1 MVTPALQ
8 SLPPNPTPAELD
20 ALTDEPARWLPV
32 LEALAARHGL
42 QGLQPPTSST
52 VLVGLAERAVI
63 KLYPPFLRDHFA
75 YERAAL
81 AQVQGRLSL
90 PTPELLAEG
99 EHHIEDETWPYLVM
113 TRLPG
118 RTLEHGWADC
128 SEAEKCA
135 LLHTIGRVA
144 AELHAL
150 PMAPMQAVA
159 PRWPEFLRGQ
169 RERCE
174 ARQRR
179 TGLPPQLLGQLGAF
193 LQGPVPEGPDVMLT
207 GEFTPF
213 NLLAEGA
220 QLSGMIDFGDGLVG
234 PRDYDWLGP
243 LCFFVEGRAARA
255 EAFFAGYG
263 VAVPRSRREEL
274 LRLLLLHR
282 YSALPAQMKMP
293 DWQSSRDFATLA
305 ARWLP

>member
-1 MVTPALQ
+1 MELAT
-8 SLPPNPTPAELD
+8 LPPAPTPAELD
-20 ALTDEPARWLPV
+20 ALAETPALWLPL
-32 LEALAARHGL
+32 LETLARRHGVHAP
-42 QGLQPPTSST
+42 QGLTAPSSST
-52 VLVGLAERAVI
+52 VLVGLAPQAVV
-63 KLYPPFLRDHFA
+63 KVYAPFLRDHFA

-81 AQVQGRLSL
+81 AHVHGRLSL
-90 PTPELLAEG
+90 PTPALLAEG
-99 EHHIEDETWPYLVM
+99 EFQGWPYLVM
-113 TRLPG
+113 QRLPG

-128 SEAEKCA
+128 GEAEKAA
-135 LLHTIGRVA
+135 LLHAIGRLA

-150 PMAPMQAVA
+150 PVGPMQAVA

-179 TGLPPQLLGQLGAF
+179 TGLPAHLLEQLDGF

-213 NLLAEGA
+213 NLLVDGA

-234 PRDYDWLGP
+234 PREYDWLGP

-263 VAVPRSRREEL
+263 VPVPRARREEL
-274 LRLLLLHR
+274 LRLVLLHR
-282 YSALPAQMKMP
+282 YSHLPAQMKMP
-293 DWQSSRDFATLA
+293 GWDTATDFPALA

>member
-1 MVTPALQ
+1 MTRP
-8 SLPPNPTPAELD
+8 SLPPNPSPAELD
-20 ALTDEPARWLPV
+20 ALAEEPARWLPV
-32 LEALAARHGL
+32 LEALAQRHGL

-52 VLVGLAERAVI
+52 VLVGLAEQAVI
-63 KLYPPFLRDHFA
+63 KVYAPFLHDHFA

-81 AQVQGRLSL
+81 AHVHGRLSL

-99 EHHIEDETWPYLVM
+99 EFEGWPYLVM
-113 TRLPG
+113 QRLPG
-118 RTLEHGWADC
+118 QTLEHGWADLN
-128 SEAEKCA
+128 EAEKGA
-135 LLHTIGRVA
+135 LLHSIGRVA

-150 PMAPMQAVA
+150 PVAPMQAVA
-159 PRWPEFLRGQ
+159 PRWPDFLRGQ

-179 TGLPPQLLGQLGAF
+179 TGLPAHLMAQLDAF
-193 LQGPVPEGPDVMLT
+193 LTGPVPEGPDVMLT

-213 NLLAEGA
+213 NLLAQGPR
-220 QLSGMIDFGDGLVG
+220 LSGMIDFGDGLVG
-234 PRDYDWLGP
+234 PREYDWLGP
-243 LCFFVEGRAARA
+243 LCFFVEGQAARA

-263 VAVPRSRREEL
+263 VAVPRGRRDEL

-293 DWQSSRDFATLA
+293 GLTLANDFEALA

>member
-1 MVTPALQ
+1 MTPALP

-20 ALTDEPARWLPV
+20 ALTDEPARWLPM

-42 QGLQPPTSST
+42 QGLQPPSSST

-75 YERAAL
+75 FERAAL
-81 AQVQGRLSL
+81 AQVHGRLSL

-99 EHHIEDETWPYLVM
+99 EHDGWPYLVM
-113 TRLPG
+113 SRLPG

-128 SEAEKCA
+128 SEAQKCA
-135 LLHTIGRVA
+135 LLHAIGRVA
-144 AELHAL
+144 AEQHAL
-150 PMAPMQAVA
+150 PVAPMQAVA
-159 PRWPEFLRGQ
+159 PHWPEFLRGQ

-179 TGLPPQLLGQLGAF
+179 TGLPPHLLDQLGAF

-220 QLSGMIDFGDGLVG
+220 RLSGMIDFGDGLVG
-234 PRDYDWLGP
+234 PREYDWLGP
-243 LCFFVEGRAARA
+243 LCFFVEGQAARA

-263 VAVPRSRREEL
+263 LPVPRDRRDAL

-282 YSALPAQMKMP
+282 YSHLPAQMQMP
-293 DWQSSRDFATLA
+293 VWQTAGDFTELA
-305 ARWLP
+305 RRWLP

>member
-1 MVTPALQ
+1 VTLALP

-32 LEALAARHGL
+32 LESLARTHGL
-42 QGLQPPTSST
+42 QGLQAPTSST
-52 VLVGLAERAVI
+52 VLVGLADHAVI

-75 YERAAL
+75 FEHAAL

-90 PTPELLAEG
+90 PTPELQAEG
-99 EHHIEDETWPYLVM
+99 EHEGWPYLVM
-113 TRLPG
+113 SRLPG

-128 SEAEKCA
+128 SEAQKCV

-150 PMAPMQAVA
+150 PVAPMQAVA
-159 PRWPEFLRGQ
+159 PRWPEFLHGQ

-179 TGLPPQLLGQLGAF
+179 TGLPPHLLDQLGAF

-234 PRDYDWLGP
+234 PREYDWLGP
-243 LCFFVEGRAARA
+243 LCFFVEGQAARA

-263 VAVPRSRREEL
+263 LPVPRDRRDAL

-282 YSALPAQMKMP
+282 YSHLPAQMQMP
-293 DWQSSRDFATLA
+293 DWQRAKDFTALA
-305 ARWLP
+305 RHWLP